1 MAKTTALK
9 GDPDVLGPEPSN
21 DAEESIVPPYSVEVV
36 IEGTSAMLFH
46 RWSNEGVAE
55 KAKAAKGSRAK
66 KTDDVE
72 TYVWRDDA
80 NRICLPGEY
89 LRQAIVHAARY
100 RQDPR
105 SPRKSALDL
114 FKAGVISLTE
124 LAPIEGPA
132 GERTTWDYLD
142 ERRVTVQRNAITR
155 QRPAFNAGW
164 RATIRLEVLL
174 PEYVEPRVLHDVLT
188 NAGRF
193 IGVGDF
199 RPTYGR
205 FQIVSFK
212 TL

>member
-1 MAKTTALK
+1 MAQPTARD
-9 GDPDVLGPEPSN
+9 GQPDALGPEPSN
-21 DAEESIVPPYSVEVV
+21 DAEELIAPPYSVEVV
-36 IEGTSAMLFH
+36 IEGTSALLFH

-66 KTDDVE
+66 RTDDVE
-72 TYVWRDDA
+72 TYIWRDDA

-89 LRQAIVHAARY
+89 VRQAVVQAARY

-114 FKAGVISLTE
+114 FRAGVVPLTE
-124 LAPIEGPA
+124 LAPIEGPQGA
-132 GERTTWDYLD
+132 RTTWDYLD
-142 ERRVTVQRNAITR
+142 ERRVLVQRNAITR

-164 RATIRLEVLL
+164 RVAVQLEVLL
-174 PEYVEPRVLHDVLT
+174 PEYIEARVLHDVLI

-205 FQIVSFK
+205 FQVVSFK

>member
-1 MAKTTALK
+1 MAQPTALD
-9 GDPDVLGPEPSN
+9 GQPEVLGPEPSN
-21 DAEESIVPPYSVEVV
+21 DAEDLIAPPYSVEVV
-36 IEGTSAMLFH
+36 IEGTSALLFH
-46 RWSNEGVAE
+46 RWSNEAVAE

-66 KTDDVE
+66 KTDNVE
-72 TYVWRDDA
+72 SYVWRDDA

-89 LRQAIVHAARY
+89 LRQAVVQAGRY

-114 FKAGVISLTE
+114 FKAGVIALTE
-124 LAPIEGPA
+124 LAPIEGPE

-142 ERRVTVQRNAITR
+142 ERRVLIQRNAITR

-164 RATIRLEVLL
+164 RASIELEVLL
-174 PEYVEPRVLHDVLT
+174 PEYIEPRVLGDVLT

-205 FQIVSFK
+205 FAVVSFK
-212 TL
+212 VL